1 MTTLDEQVLHAIN
14 TNNSFVIV
22 SHIRPDG
29 DAIGSALGLAHSLR
43 LAGKT
48 AEVVLEDG
56 VAEKYMSLTGA
67 DSVGRKI
74 ESDYDYLIVV
84 DCSDAMRTGNALG
97 GATPDLVIDHHKTN
111 LNFGKLNLVES
122 ETEATALVLAQHM
135 PLWGLTIDKEA
146 ASALLTGILADTIGF
161 RTSNVTA
168 EALRVSAELMDK
180 GANLHQV
187 YYQTLV
193 TRSIAET
200 RYWAQG
206 LGKMRFEEGL
216 LWSELT
222 LEDRARAGYFE
233 NDDADLVNTLSS
245 ISDVLI
251 CVLFV
256 QQNDERVKISWRSVA
271 GIDVSVLAFQFGGG
285 GHAAAAGADVSGS
298 MDAVRELVLNR
309 TKAYLNEKRPTLI

>member
-1 MTTLDEQVLHAIN
+1 MTTLDELVRQAIN
-14 TNNSFVIV
+14 THDRFVIV

-43 LAGKT
+43 LAGK
-48 AEVVLEDG
+48 AVEVVLEDG
-56 VAEKYMSLTGA
+56 VAEKYINLAGA
-67 DSVGRKI
+67 DLVKRKI
-74 ESDYDYLIVV
+74 ESGYDYLIVV

-135 PLWGLTIDKEA
+135 PLWGLVIDKEA

-168 EALRVSAELMDK
+168 EALRVSAQLMDK
-180 GANLHQV
+180 GANLHEV

-193 TRSIAET
+193 TRSIAEA

-206 LGKMRFEEGL
+206 LGKMHFEEGL

-222 LEDRARAGYFE
+222 LEDRVRAGYFE

-245 ISDVLI
+245 ISDVLV

-309 TKAYLNEKRPTLI
+309 TKAYLNEKRPTII